1 MTAGRGARRLRG
13 LAYAVMLMLPTA
25 GANAQTTTPAISIRG
40 FADVGY
46 ETFQATRTFNAI
58 FQEDAGTVFGG
69 GGEVVFGPGIF
80 ARVSA
85 SRYEN
90 TGERA
95 LRLENETF
103 RLGIPL
109 TVTIV
114 PIEVSGGYRFR
125 LMPSIVPYV
134 GGGVSSHSYRETS
147 DFAEGTENVD
157 ERFTGYQFLGG
168 VEYRLT
174 RWIAAAGEVQY
185 TTVPDAIGGGGLSAE
200 FNETNLG
207 GTTIRFRVIVGR

>member
-1 MTAGRGARRLRG
+1 
-13 LAYAVMLMLPTA
+13 MLMWCA
-25 GANAQTTTPAISIRG
+25 DAAEAQTAAAISIRG
-40 FADVGY
+40 FAEAGY

-58 FQEDAGTVFGG
+58 FQEDAGRVFGG
-69 GGEVVFGPGIF
+69 GGEVVFRPGIF
-80 ARVSA
+80 VRVSA
-85 SRYEN
+85 SKYEN

-95 LRLENETF
+95 LRLENELF

-109 TVTIV
+109 TMTIV

-125 LMPSIVPYV
+125 HGATLVPYV
-134 GGGVSSHSYRETS
+134 GAGVSSHGYRETS
-147 DFAEGTENVD
+147 RFAEATENVD

-168 VEYRLT
+168 LEYRIS

-200 FNETNLG
+200 FNERDLG
-207 GTTIRFRVIVGR
+207 GTTVRVRVIVGR